1 MKPHREHATFLSPTV
16 MSECNLGISAFA
28 MLGTFRE
35 IEQLTANCR
44 QGSGRDQVDEGLG
57 DPVPDG
63 WREVALA
70 TDGTTGQARA
80 ATVADEMA

>member
-1 MKPHREHATFLSPTV
+1 MKPQREHATVLSPTV
-16 MSECNLGISAFA
+16 MSECNLGLSAFA

-35 IEQLTANCR
+35 IEPLTANCR

>member
-1 MKPHREHATFLSPTV
+1 
-16 MSECNLGISAFA
+16 MSECNLGLSAFA
-28 MLGTFRE
+28 LLGTFRE
-35 IEQLTANCR
+35 IEQLTALTANCR

-63 WREVALA
+63 GREVALA

-80 ATVADEMA
+80 AAVADEMA

>member
-1 MKPHREHATFLSPTV
+1 
-16 MSECNLGISAFA
+16 MSECNLGLSAFA
-28 MLGTFRE
+28 LLGTFRE
-35 IEQLTANCR
+35 IEPLTANCR

-63 WREVALA
+63 GREVALA